1 MRCALT
7 PVPTKAVLAAEVLV
21 LMTAELVLTAALL
34 VLMPA
39 ALVLMLLDWA
49 ESST

>member
-1 MRCALT
+1 MRCALI
-7 PVPTKAVLAAEVLV
+7 PVPTKAVLAAEALV
-21 LMTAELVLTAALL
+21 LMAAEKVLAVAVI

-39 ALVLMLLDWA
+39 ALVLMLLDWV

>member
-7 PVPTKAVLAAEVLV
+7 LVPTKAVLAAEALV
-21 LMTAELVLTAALL
+21 LMLAEKVLTAALL

-49 ESST
+49 LSST